1 MVLLTASLDLA
12 TPMVPTSSGFQWDDD
27 EELVHLRRPRIV
39 RPAVASLPLPSR
51 TERDP
56 APVVNAPP
64 PSALMTPL
72 SWRPR
77 LHRAVAP
84 SDSTSPPE
92 PH

>member
-12 TPMVPTSSGFQWDDD
+12 TPMVSTSSGLQWDDD
-27 EELVHLRRPRIV
+27 EELVHPRRPRIV
-39 RPAVASLPLPSR
+39 RLAVASLPLPPR

-56 APVVNAPP
+56 APVVNAPLL
-64 PSALMTPL
+64 SALMPPL